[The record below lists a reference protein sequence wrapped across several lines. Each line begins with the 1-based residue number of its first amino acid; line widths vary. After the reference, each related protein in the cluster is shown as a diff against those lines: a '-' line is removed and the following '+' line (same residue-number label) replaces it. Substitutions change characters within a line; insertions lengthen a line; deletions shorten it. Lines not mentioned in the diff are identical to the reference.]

1 MKTIYTL
8 IQYKEGEEGWHDRCG
23 DYHSGKPSD
32 FQISYFTNSEEASKA
47 LGKAQFENGSG
58 QNIFLINGIDPSD
71 WYSILDEDE
80 GKKLEELFFDIDN
93 AAFEYRQTLTKEHQQ
108 KLEAEKQIKIQEKQL
123 AERNLRKKIE
133 EQERAQLAELLSKY
147 GN

>member
-1 MKTIYTL
+1 MKNIYTL

-23 DYHSGKPSD
+23 DYHGGKPSD

-47 LGKAQFENGSG
+47 LGKAQFENAFG
-58 QNIFLINGIDPSD
+58 QNILLINGIDPSD
-71 WYSILDEDE
+71 WYSVLDHEE

-108 KLEAEKQIKIQEKQL
+108 KLEAEKQKQIQEKQL

-133 EQERAQLAELLSKY
+133 AQERAKLAELLSKY